1 MKKKKNLNV
10 VGGDVICV
18 CPQKFM
24 GKTRSKCGNNSD
36 LIIIQNYRYLKIR
49 YIFNIQLSLC
59 LCKSLNN
66 FFNSSLLQQ
75 LPFKQSDWI
84 HPRKYFQ
91 RIEITQEIVSMIW
104 HLTINIDKHSR
115 TYLFICL
122 HTRPSPCTSILIGSL
137 VRPSLVDF
145 PIHLPIYSFVRSCVS
160 AFVCSCVRLFVCSFV
175 RLFVRLFV
183 RSVIRSFTRSF
194 LCSFVRWYD
203 RSLVL
208 LLVRSFGDTIIRS
221 FVRLSVLSFARWF
234 MHSIIPPTKF

>member
-1 MKKKKNLNV
+1 MK
-10 VGGDVICV
+10 
-18 CPQKFM
+18 
-24 GKTRSKCGNNSD
+24 
-36 LIIIQNYRYLKIR
+36 
-49 YIFNIQLSLC
+49 
-59 LCKSLNN
+59 N

-91 RIEITQEIVSMIW
+91 RVEITQEIVSMIW

-160 AFVCSCVRLFVCSFV
+160 AFVCSFVRLFVCSFV
-175 RLFVRLFV
+175 
-183 RSVIRSFTRSF
+183 
-194 LCSFVRWYD
+194 CSFVRWYD

-208 LLVRSFGDTIIRS
+208 LLVRSFVRWYDNSLVRS
-221 FVRLSVLSFARWF
+221 FVRSLVRSLIHAFDHSSNQILSK
-234 MHSIIPPTKF
+234 SISQSSWQWVSE

>member
-1 MKKKKNLNV
+1 MTSSV
-10 VGGDVICV
+10 SV
-18 CPQKFM
+18 PQKFM
-24 GKTRSKCGNNSD
+24 SKTRSKCGNNLDYYTKLQIS
-36 LIIIQNYRYLKIR
+36 LKIR
-49 YIFNIQLSLC
+49 YIFNIKLSLC

-122 HTRPSPCTSILIGSL
+122 HTRPSPCNSILIGSF

-145 PIHLPIYSFVRSCVS
+145 PILLPIYSFVRSCVS
-160 AFVCSCVRLFVCSFV
+160 A
-175 RLFVRLFV
+175 
-183 RSVIRSFTRSF
+183 
-194 LCSFVRWYD
+194 
-203 RSLVL
+203 
-208 LLVRSFGDTIIRS
+208 LVR
-221 FVRLSVLSFARWF
+221 
-234 MHSIIPPTKF
+234 

>member
-1 MKKKKNLNV
+1 
-10 VGGDVICV
+10 
-18 CPQKFM
+18 M

-36 LIIIQNYRYLKIR
+36 LIIIQNYRYLWKLDTYLI
-49 YIFNIQLSLC
+49 YNLTFACASLWTT
-59 LCKSLNN
+59 

-75 LPFKQSDWI
+75 LPFKQSDWT

-91 RIEITQEIVSMIW
+91 RIEITQEVVSMIW

-122 HTRPSPCTSILIGSL
+122 HTRPSPCTSILIGSF

-160 AFVCSCVRLFVCSFV
+160 AFVCSFV

>member
-1 MKKKKNLNV
+1 
-10 VGGDVICV
+10 
-18 CPQKFM
+18 M
-24 GKTRSKCGNNSD
+24 GETRSKCGNNSD
-36 LIIIQNYRYLKIR
+36 LIIIQNYRYLWKLDTYLI
-49 YIFNIQLSLC
+49 YNLAFACASLWTT
-59 LCKSLNN
+59 

-122 HTRPSPCTSILIGSL
+122 HTRPSPCTSILIGSF

-175 RLFVRLFV
+175 RSFVRSFGDTIVHAFVPLFV
-183 RSVIRSFTRSF
+183 RSVIRSFARSSTR
-194 LCSFVRWYD
+194 SFVRWYD
-203 RSLVL
+203 NS
-208 LLVRSFGDTIIRS
+208 LVRSFVRS
-221 FVRLSVLSFARWF
+221 LVRSLIHAFDHSSNQILSKSMSQSSWQWVGE
-234 MHSIIPPTKF
+234 

>member
-1 MKKKKNLNV
+1 MTSSVSAPKNLWVRPDQNAE
-10 VGGDVICV
+10 
-18 CPQKFM
+18 
-24 GKTRSKCGNNSD
+24 
-36 LIIIQNYRYLKIR
+36 IIQIWYYTKLQISLKIR

-59 LCKSLNN
+59 LCKSLKN

-122 HTRPSPCTSILIGSL
+122 HTRPSPCTSILIGSF

-160 AFVCSCVRLFVCSFV
+160 AFVCSFV